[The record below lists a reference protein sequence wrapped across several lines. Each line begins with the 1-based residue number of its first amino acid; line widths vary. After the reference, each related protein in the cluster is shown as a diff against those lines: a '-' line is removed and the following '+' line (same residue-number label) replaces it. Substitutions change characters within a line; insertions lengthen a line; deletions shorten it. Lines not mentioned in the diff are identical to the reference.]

1 MHSPRIIISNT
12 KRKGTIS
19 QCDIIFFWSSVMRS
33 KFDVSAHAL
42 GITHFHSSPLLYQI
56 HTTPEPVTPPKRIG
70 VGDHFFS
77 YDVVRYYVKGLPF
90 FIRSA
95 SSLCRVWDAVSKLV
109 DEGRGGLLSPV
120 WWWVRPLCIII
131 IAIEFFRPFV
141 RKLHSRP
148 RRYGKSS

>member
-1 MHSPRIIISNT
+1 
-12 KRKGTIS
+12 
-19 QCDIIFFWSSVMRS
+19 MRS
-33 KFDVSAHAL
+33 NFDFSAHAL
-42 GITHFHSSPLLYQI
+42 GILHTFILPLYLGTILLYQI

-95 SSLCRVWDAVSKLV
+95 SSLCRVWGAVSKLV
-109 DEGRGGLLSPV
+109 DEGRGGLLSPL